1 MLTRHTI
8 VNRRITEGARKVSQ
22 CSARLLSGG
31 SILLYGHHVR
41 CHSRPSGTS
50 VSAGRAVGARRASG
64 ARSNGS
70 PSTASSAH
78 GTGPRARRLQDR
90 ESDTEY
96 DTRRRAPG
104 GALDGVSQTAVY
116 GQRSAICVRRAGFR
130 RQRSGSVWRS
140 RPQHGYRAGRAGRCR
155 AWAGCG
161 SATPAATRCS
171 RHATGGGSPSGRTI
185 RRNRRPGGSR

>member
-1 MLTRHTI
+1 MLRPTLVGR
-8 VNRRITEGARKVSQ
+8 S
-22 CSARLLSGG
+22 L
-31 SILLYGHHVR
+31 LLYGHHVR

-70 PSTASSAH
+70 PSAASSAH

-116 GQRSAICVRRAGFR
+116 DT
-130 RQRSGSVWRS
+130 
-140 RPQHGYRAGRAGRCR
+140 
-155 AWAGCG
+155 CG
-161 SATPAATRCS
+161 SAPSASHRRTAPSRWTCSATPCGPRAST
-171 RHATGGGSPSGRTI
+171 
-185 RRNRRPGGSR
+185 RRPTSTTTSRPASATTTRTRQPRRWTWPGVFPEGDPVAVLVRYHTPNVYVLPVT

>member
-1 MLTRHTI
+1 MLRPTLVGR
-8 VNRRITEGARKVSQ
+8 S
-22 CSARLLSGG
+22 L
-31 SILLYGHHVR
+31 LLYGHHVR

-70 PSTASSAH
+70 PSAASSAH

-104 GALDGVSQTAVY
+104 GALDGVSQTAV
-116 GQRSAICVRRAGFR
+116 CDT
-130 RQRSGSVWRS
+130 
-140 RPQHGYRAGRAGRCR
+140 
-155 AWAGCG
+155 CG
-161 SATPAATRCS
+161 SATPTSRRRAGSQSLDLQARCAAGRVVSTRFIARQPRRAGTALDGVIGRFVRRITLRDRRTSVSTSPHRLCDPVSRCS
-171 RHATGGGSPSGRTI
+171 ANS
-185 RRNRRPGGSR
+185 

>member
-1 MLTRHTI
+1 MLRPTLVGR
-8 VNRRITEGARKVSQ
+8 S
-22 CSARLLSGG
+22 L
-31 SILLYGHHVR
+31 LLYGHHVR

-70 PSTASSAH
+70 PSAASSAH

-116 GQRSAICVRRAGFR
+116 DT
-130 RQRSGSVWRS
+130 
-140 RPQHGYRAGRAGRCR
+140 
-155 AWAGCG
+155 CG
-161 SATPAATRCS
+161 SAPSASHRRTAPSRWTCSATPCGPRASTR
-171 RHATGGGSPSGRTI
+171 GGQPLP
-185 RRNRRPGGSR
+185 RRRVRRLRRPPGHASRAAGRGRACFPRAIPWPFSSAITRRTFTCCRSRESA